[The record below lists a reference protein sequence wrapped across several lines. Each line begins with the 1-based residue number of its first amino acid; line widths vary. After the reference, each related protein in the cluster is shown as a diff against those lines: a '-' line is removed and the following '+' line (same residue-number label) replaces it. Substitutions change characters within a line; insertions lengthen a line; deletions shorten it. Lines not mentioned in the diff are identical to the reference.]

1 VSQGIVLNQ
10 YVSVLFLIGLAVF
23 FALFAVGVS
32 YLLGPR
38 KVNPVKAAPYECGM
52 ITLGPTHEA
61 IPVKYYIIAM
71 LFLVFDLEV
80 VFLYPWAVVFRQ
92 LGIFGFVEMMIFV
105 FILLIGFIY
114 VWKKGALEWE

>member
-1 VSQGIVLNQ
+1 MMLNQ
-10 YVSVLFLIGLAVF
+10 YVPVLFLIGLAIF
-23 FALFAVGVS
+23 FAVFAVVVS
-32 YLLGPR
+32 RFLGPR
-38 KVNPVKAAPYECGM
+38 KVNQVKASPYECGM
-52 ITLGPTHEA
+52 ITLGPTHQA

-92 LGIFGFVEMMIFV
+92 LGVYGFVEMMIFV

-114 VWKKGALEWE
+114 AWKKGALEWE

>member
-1 VSQGIVLNQ
+1 MMLNT
-10 YVSVLFLIGLAVF
+10 YVPVLFLIGLAVF

-32 YLLGPR
+32 SLLGPR
-38 KVNPVKAAPYECGM
+38 KVNAVKAAPYECGM
-52 ITLGPTHEA
+52 ITLGPTHQG
-61 IPVKYYIIAM
+61 IPIKYYIIAM

-80 VFLYPWAVVFRQ
+80 VFLYPWAVVFRK
-92 LGIFGFVEMMIFV
+92 LGIFGFVEMMISV